1 MTKLQTACH
10 SFLGWHVF
18 LQTLIIH
25 NALCVLLDRQTYKK
39 NLYLSYFQHNKTLNR
54 NNPSTMKNNA

>member
-1 MTKLQTACH
+1 MTKLRTACH

-18 LQTLIIH
+18 LQTFIIH

-39 NLYLSYFQHNKTLNR
+39 TYIYLIFNTIK
-54 NNPSTMKNNA
+54 P